1 MGGLVR
7 APTRLAYRAHRHRMN
22 ALGVRTSDSATKQER
37 LTTSESAMD
46 TEAAE
51 AEFRRYLKSRSVKFT
66 QPRQRILDAV
76 LGINEHFEAEQVLF
90 ALQQQSLRVAKA
102 TIYRT
107 LPLLVDCGILKQ
119 VRFDV
124 KQAHYELAFGED
136 AHDHMVCRR
145 CGRIIEFGSDD
156 VIKLRKR
163 LARAHRFRAIAHR
176 FQISGLCEECVNAT
190 PVEG

>member
-1 MGGLVR
+1 
-7 APTRLAYRAHRHRMN
+7 
-22 ALGVRTSDSATKQER
+22 
-37 LTTSESAMD
+37 MD

-51 AEFRRYLKSRSVKFT
+51 AEFRRYLKSRGVKLT
-66 QPRQRILDAV
+66 QPRQRILDVV
-76 LGINEHFEAEQVLF
+76 LGISEHFEAEQLLF
-90 ALQQQSLRVAKA
+90 ALQQRGQRVAKA

-136 AHDHMVCRR
+136 THDHMVCRR
-145 CGRIIEFGSDD
+145 CGRIIEFGNDE

-163 LARAHRFRAIAHR
+163 LARGHQFQAIAHR
-176 FQISGLCEECVNAT
+176 FQISGLCEECVNSTAE
-190 PVEG
+190 VE